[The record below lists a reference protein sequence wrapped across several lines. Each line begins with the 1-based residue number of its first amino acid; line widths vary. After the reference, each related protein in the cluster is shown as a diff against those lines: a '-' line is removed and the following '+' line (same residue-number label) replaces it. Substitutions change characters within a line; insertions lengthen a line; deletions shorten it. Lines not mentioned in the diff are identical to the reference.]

1 MSLYQANFGDFS
13 TSSTINIAK
22 YVKQLEND
30 IDTFQN
36 MSKENESEINHLRKE
51 VINELNERFDELIR
65 ISNFKIF
72 EKKHNILLQI
82 NDLKSHQKS
91 LADAMSTNTQSNDV
105 HTNKYERNINDYII
119 NNKPTLTSTV
129 NIEYNPKHMLD
140 FIKNFGNVN
149 ETKIKYKFISNINS
163 VQELRCKNEYE
174 KYIKNDHDVIESNEY
189 DIICNKNTSFA
200 DYITFDDLD
209 IALNEFEA
217 ASDTKLKLKAFDKI
231 HYFSSSF
238 CRKILNSRLVKELHE
253 ILDSH
258 DILDSYDIDIQL
270 HSLSL
275 LSEIDFCM
283 VRNQY
288 GIDLIFDENSIQ
300 ILINIINNNYDD
312 TLTYEALSTLSKLM
326 SRFKP
331 QILQNNILDSLLIA
345 CAYNVSNGIMK
356 IVIELLLKLCTNNYD
371 LNIFNIIYITKILQI
386 FCILSQY
393 ITRFNKMKCIKQIE
407 TCLVHIYNFLNEIN
421 DNMQLFDGDI
431 VIDSYSFVQNYNKP
445 YFKLLIS
452 GFIRRDANEYV
463 IPNDITS
470 NCTIF
475 LDYAAFPFTELMMS
489 KQYSFLA
496 KLWGKGINST
506 NNKRL
511 LQVIKLIRKLIAV
524 NDPNPP
530 IQTVIDIG
538 VIPKLIPF
546 LQHDKN
552 IDEKLQFE
560 STWIITN
567 ICSGTEEQTQHIIN
581 IGAVPLLINLLKST
595 SYCIQEQAVWALGN
609 IAANNVSAKH
619 LVLNNDILPHFV
631 FICKNYLKLQNH
643 KQGICTLRNIP
654 WVLCNLSR
662 DRPRWEYIEQM
673 IECLFYLL
681 QTDDYEVLYQ
691 CGCLCNK
698 LTSFI
703 SGDNDMLIIT
713 IKNMGFI
720 KIFIDLLG
728 NEIMDINHQMAM
740 SITHILAKTNMIAED
755 ILQQFVFICKNY
767 LQLISDNYRQGMCIL
782 RTIACVLSNLAIGK
796 TQQHLRWQYI
806 EQNIKCLFYLLKI
819 NDIKILCKTGNAF
832 NKLVNYIS
840 GDDDILITIMKNM
853 GFIKTLIDLLEN
865 KSSNVQHYILIAMNG
880 IFLQT
885 NSLTKYAI
893 KCGLFQKLHCLL
905 KKDTTTSRCL
915 GPICCLVSNIIAYST
930 KRTEQAIKAN
940 IFPLL
945 IDILQNDEKNVA
957 GEALWALS
965 NVIDC
970 GTDEQMS
977 YLVNLNVIPVICEHL
992 NRTTSNDV
1000 VLKLL
1005 NCLENILKSGEKN
1018 GKNEYKNYIKKCGGL
1033 ETLQLMQ
1040 SNDILS
1046 ETIDETT
1053 VNIHETI
1060 VNILQYYV

>member
-91 LADAMSTNTQSNDV
+91 LADAMSTNAQSNDV
-105 HTNKYERNINDYII
+105 HINKHKRNINDYII

-431 VIDSYSFVQNYNKP
+431 VIDSYSFVQNYNKQ
-445 YFKLLIS
+445 YLELFAY
-452 GFIRRDANEYV
+452 GFIRRDIGNEYV
-463 IPNDITS
+463 IPNDIIS
-470 NCTIF
+470 KCAMF
-475 LDYAAFPFTELMMS
+475 MDYASFPIHRMLEPTRYCFSVQLLST
-489 KQYSFLA
+489 
-496 KLWGKGINST
+496 GIDST

-511 LQVIKLIRKLIAV
+511 FKVIQLTRKLTALV
-524 NDPNPP
+524 EDPPLQS
-530 IQTVIDIG
+530 IIDTGMIS
-538 VIPKLIPF
+538 KLVQF
-546 LQHDKN
+546 LQDDKN
-552 IDEKLQFE
+552 INEELQHE
-560 STWIITN
+560 VAWIFTN
-567 ICSGTEEQTQHIIN
+567 ICSGTEEQTQYVIDKGVI
-581 IGAVPLLINLLKST
+581 PLFINLIKST
-595 SYCIQEQAVWALGN
+595 SYLVQEQAIWALGN
-609 IAANNVSAKH
+609 ISGNNLNSRN
-619 LVLNNDILPHFV
+619 LVLNNNILQQFV
-631 FICKNYLKLQNH
+631 PICKNYLKLKNH
-643 KQGICTLRNIP
+643 KQGICVLRNVS
-654 WVLCNLSR
+654 WVVSNLCR
-662 DRPRWEYIEQM
+662 EGERPTWKYIEQI
-673 IECLFYLL
+673 IECLFYLFKTNDNDIL
-681 QTDDYEVLYQ
+681 STS
-691 CGCLCNK
+691 GSAFNR

-703 SGDNDMLIIT
+703 SGDNDMLITT
-713 IKNMGFI
+713 IKNMGLIQVFV
-720 KIFIDLLG
+720 DLLD
-728 NEIMDINHQMAM
+728 NESSKVQHCMLVIINNLLARAIMVTEHVINCGVLKKLQRLMKKNTTKSRQKHVIAICCII
-740 SITHILAKTNMIAED
+740 SNVIYITADSTH
-755 ILQQFVFICKNY
+755 
-767 LQLISDNYRQGMCIL
+767 G
-782 RTIACVLSNLAIGK
+782 
-796 TQQHLRWQYI
+796 I
-806 EQNIKCLFYLLKI
+806 EQ
-819 NDIKILCKTGNAF
+819 
-832 NKLVNYIS
+832 V
-840 GDDDILITIMKNM
+840 MKA
-853 GFIKTLIDLLEN
+853 D
-865 KSSNVQHYILIAMNG
+865 
-880 IFLQT
+880 
-885 NSLTKYAI
+885 
-893 KCGLFQKLHCLL
+893 
-905 KKDTTTSRCL
+905 
-915 GPICCLVSNIIAYST
+915 
-930 KRTEQAIKAN
+930 

-945 IDILQNDEKNVA
+945 IDILQNDEEDQVILQDNE
-957 GEALWALS
+957 EAIVEQILWTIGNSL
-965 NVIDC
+965 DR
-970 GTDEQMS
+970 GTDEQIS

>member
-91 LADAMSTNTQSNDV
+91 LADAMSTNAQSNDV
-105 HTNKYERNINDYII
+105 HINKHKRNINDYII

-703 SGDNDMLIIT
+703 SGDNDMLITT
-713 IKNMGFI
+713 IKNMGLIQVFV
-720 KIFIDLLG
+720 DLLD
-728 NEIMDINHQMAM
+728 NESSKVQHCMLVIINNLLARAIMVTEHVINCGVLKKLQRLMKKNTTKSRQKHVIAICCII
-740 SITHILAKTNMIAED
+740 SNVIYITADSTH
-755 ILQQFVFICKNY
+755 
-767 LQLISDNYRQGMCIL
+767 G
-782 RTIACVLSNLAIGK
+782 
-796 TQQHLRWQYI
+796 I
-806 EQNIKCLFYLLKI
+806 EQ
-819 NDIKILCKTGNAF
+819 
-832 NKLVNYIS
+832 V
-840 GDDDILITIMKNM
+840 MKA
-853 GFIKTLIDLLEN
+853 D
-865 KSSNVQHYILIAMNG
+865 
-880 IFLQT
+880 
-885 NSLTKYAI
+885 
-893 KCGLFQKLHCLL
+893 
-905 KKDTTTSRCL
+905 
-915 GPICCLVSNIIAYST
+915 
-930 KRTEQAIKAN
+930 

-945 IDILQNDEKNVA
+945 IDILQNDEEDQVILQDNE
-957 GEALWALS
+957 EAIVEQILWTIGNSL
-965 NVIDC
+965 DR
-970 GTDEQMS
+970 GTDEQIS